1 MLEVLALNSVGLAGV
16 LGFTGVLGFA
26 GELVGVETSPAC
38 LGGLPLRL
46 APAVNAES
54 RYL

>member
-1 MLEVLALNSVGLAGV
+1 MLGVLALNSVGIA
-16 LGFTGVLGFA
+16 GVLGFA
-26 GELVGVETSPAC
+26 GQLVGATISPAC

>member
-16 LGFTGVLGFA
+16 LSFT
-26 GELVGVETSPAC
+26 GELVGVTTFPDSF
-38 LGGLPLRL
+38 GGLPLLL